1 MAFTPLANTLVID
14 GEFLSYSVD
23 TGFLLALPLHHKD
36 LELES
41 VGVSMKS
48 YLKIMLLFW

>member
-1 MAFTPLANTLVID
+1 MLAID

-23 TGFLLALPLHHKD
+23 TGFALALPLHHED
-36 LELES
+36 LELDS
-41 VGVSMKS
+41 VGLSIKS